1 MIETATGV
9 DILKRLPPERP
20 IPMDGDDLADL
31 ICLLLA
37 EEARSVI
44 RRGVIRDYREVED
57 SVGVLRG
64 RLRHR
69 DQMARRYNQVQT
81 LECRFDEYDA
91 DVADSQL
98 LAAGLSAARLV
109 AKAPDIART
118 CAQLAKVLLAVCSP
132 ETSDPGW
139 YGRVIR
145 YTRRNQHYR
154 AGHKLA
160 SLILGG
166 HGVSDLFLLR
176 GQGVGTFLLDM
187 NRIFEVF
194 IQRLATEAQLSS
206 DYSVTSQQRLRA
218 VIRDDLRGKPYSQ
231 IIPDLVV
238 EAVRDGTR
246 VPIDV
251 KYKRYDQRNIS
262 SVTSTRRSCM
272 PSRSLAPGA
281 LPRAGIFSPAKST
294 IKAPQLSI
302 HGTSSP
308 TRAAARIVGVG
319 IDVLNLLEGL
329 LGADWPSLLAQLRAD
344 VEFVVAGARR
354 TA

>member
-1 MIETATGV
+1 
-9 DILKRLPPERP
+9 
-20 IPMDGDDLADL
+20 MDGDDLADL

-44 RRGVIRDYREVED
+44 RRGVIRDYRELED

-91 DVADSQL
+91 DVADNQL

-109 AKAPDIART
+109 AKAPAIART
-118 CAQLAKVLLAVCSP
+118 CAQLAEVLLSVCSP

-154 AGHKLA
+154 AGHELA
-160 SLILGG
+160 TLILGG

-187 NRIFEVF
+187 NAVFEVF
-194 IQRLATEAQLSS
+194 IQRLATEALASS

-231 IIPDLVV
+231 IVPDLVV

-262 SVTSTRRSCM
+262 SADIYQTFM
-272 PSRSLAPGA
+272 YAFALARPGA
-281 LPRAGIFSPAKST
+281 LPRAGIFYPATST
-294 IKAPQLSI
+294 IKEPQLSI

-319 IDVLNLLEGL
+319 IDVPNLLEGL
-329 LGADWPSLLAQLRAD
+329 RGADWPSLLAQLRAD
-344 VEFVVAGARR
+344 VEFVVAGAR
-354 TA
+354 